1 MSAQTALNP
10 RFFKPTVLQKTT
22 GPGRRLIHKKQ
33 KNSLKT
39 GERYI
44 WTNVVNDS
52 QTDMLATA
60 GTQKTPVGQMAPKA
74 KTPASAADKIT

>member
-60 GTQKTPVGQMAPKA
+60 GTQKTQGGQMAQ
-74 KTPASAADKIT
+74 KTKMSATAEDTIT